1 MKKINRNYSQ
11 LDRCILETANS
22 KMFIDKDELMSKVME
37 KQMNNGITE
46 NDISEC
52 LQRLTE
58 QRALSFHNCYCLED
72 RQIANEFIIKV
83 TKIMIPIVITAGI
96 LTQVYLMFFLQRSY
110 LWSQSQSQWRL
121 SVLTNLVLE
130 YSPTRF
136 R

>member
-11 LDRCILETANS
+11 LDRCILETANN

-58 QRALSFHNCYCLED
+58 QHALSFHNCYCLED
-72 RQIANEFIIKV
+72 RQIANEFIIRV
-83 TKIMIPIVITAGI
+83 TTIMIPIVIVAGI
-96 LTQVYLMFFLQRSY
+96 LTQIYLMLFL
-110 LWSQSQSQWRL
+110 
-121 SVLTNLVLE
+121 
-130 YSPTRF
+130 
-136 R
+136 

>member
-1 MKKINRNYSQ
+1 MKKIDRNYSQ

-72 RQIANEFIIKV
+72 RQIMNEFIIRV
-83 TKIMIPIVITAGI
+83 AKIMIPIVITAGI
-96 LTQVYLMFFLQRSY
+96 LTQVYLMFFL
-110 LWSQSQSQWRL
+110 
-121 SVLTNLVLE
+121 
-130 YSPTRF
+130 
-136 R
+136 